1 MNDMKKCG
9 TCRPDPKFILI
20 GVLMGC
26 LMLGGQDM
34 TDYQKQLD
42 EISGQITQVKRMLS
56 REGRNEST
64 ILGQLDTIGLKKTLA
79 RKEIE
84 RYDLQQQQVR
94 RQQRLTQQNIK
105 NLQVKLTQSQ
115 DQIADI
121 LVNLYKFGRL
131 HTYDLF
137 LQVDDIAALI
147 SGHKNLI
154 TLVRTQEQ
162 ILNDYLG
169 TQKELKDAE
178 ARLTAQNNK
187 INELLLGTRKERD
200 LLADQER
207 QNRRLI
213 DQIKQNK
220 KLHSQRIAELEVKH
234 QQLQDLIRDIIAQGS
249 SLPFTPVPLPE
260 KQGRLDWPI
269 SGRVISPFGT
279 VLHPVYKTKTFN
291 PGIEI
296 APGNDTLIKA
306 IHPARVEFADYR
318 SPYGYLIILNHGYH
332 YYTIYGRCAEQPW
345 VSTGDVVQAGQALAK
360 VGDIGSLDGKS
371 LYFAIRAQDK
381 FLDPLKWLK
390 RR

>member
-1 MNDMKKCG
+1 
-9 TCRPDPKFILI
+9 
-20 GVLMGC
+20 MGC

-84 RYDLQQQQVR
+84 RYDLQQQQVS

-187 INELLLGTRKERD
+187 INELLSGTRKERD

-220 KLHSQRIAELEVKH
+220 KLHSQRIAELEV
-234 QQLQDLIRDIIAQGS
+234 
-249 SLPFTPVPLPE
+249 
-260 KQGRLDWPI
+260 
-269 SGRVISPFGT
+269 
-279 VLHPVYKTKTFN
+279 
-291 PGIEI
+291 
-296 APGNDTLIKA
+296 
-306 IHPARVEFADYR
+306 
-318 SPYGYLIILNHGYH
+318 
-332 YYTIYGRCAEQPW
+332 
-345 VSTGDVVQAGQALAK
+345 
-360 VGDIGSLDGKS
+360 
-371 LYFAIRAQDK
+371 
-381 FLDPLKWLK
+381 
-390 RR
+390 